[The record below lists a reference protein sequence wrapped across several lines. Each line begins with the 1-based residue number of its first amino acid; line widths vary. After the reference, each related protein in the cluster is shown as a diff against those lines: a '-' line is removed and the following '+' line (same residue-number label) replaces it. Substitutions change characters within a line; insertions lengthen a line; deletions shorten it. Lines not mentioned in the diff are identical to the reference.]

1 MRVIFDQNPRRLYL
15 QAFDVDADSWKNAW
29 VASVSEDLSVVELT
43 MDYGNDMPT
52 NKPMNA
58 PSKQPTNVHSEN
70 PTKFPTYHPILAT
83 ANPTLNPTI
92 KPPTPGPPSDYQRLD
107 YGEAACPE
115 GLEIQSESEC
125 SQAIAAL
132 GITDGGDPWTGS
144 RATMPKGC
152 SLQKATDSMVFNTG
166 EGGSGRHDLA
176 PVCKFTGTSEPVP
189 TPGPLFDYQKLDYGE
204 AACLEGLE
212 INSESECSLA
222 IAALGITDGGDPWTG
237 SRTTMPKGCSLQ
249 KATHSMVFNT
259 GEGG

>member
-1 MRVIFDQNPRRLYL
+1 MVFNTGEGGSGRHDLAPVCKFRGT
-15 QAFDVDADSWKNAW
+15 
-29 VASVSEDLSVVELT
+29 SEPV
-43 MDYGNDMPT
+43 
-52 NKPMNA
+52 
-58 PSKQPTNVHSEN
+58 
-70 PTKFPTYHPILAT
+70 
-83 ANPTLNPTI
+83 
-92 KPPTPGPPSDYQRLD
+92 PTPGPLSDYQKLD

-115 GLEIQSESEC
+115 GLEIESESEC
-125 SQAIAAL
+125 SEAIAAL
-132 GITDGGDPWTGS
+132 GITNGGVPWTGS
-144 RATMPKGC
+144 RTTMPKGC

-189 TPGPLFDYQKLDYGE
+189 TPGPPSDYQKLDYGE

-249 KATHSMVFNT
+249 EATDSMVFNT
-259 GEGG
+259 GEGGSGRHDLAPVCKLRLFNSQNKSLTELCRGNPAKTNKTKK